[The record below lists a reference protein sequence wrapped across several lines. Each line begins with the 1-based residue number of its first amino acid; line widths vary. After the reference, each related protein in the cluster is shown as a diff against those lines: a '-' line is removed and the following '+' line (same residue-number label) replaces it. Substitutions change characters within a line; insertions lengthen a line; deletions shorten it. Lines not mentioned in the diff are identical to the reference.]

1 MTMKKIFTL
10 CLLLSI
16 AASAMSADTTP
27 AEPSSPSWQSQVKK
41 LIEAKNYDQAITTLR
56 QSDANPTA
64 DWHNLMGYSL
74 RQKTPPNLAE
84 AEKNYLAALGKDAK
98 HRGAL
103 EYYGELLLL
112 KNDLAGAETML
123 ARLDK
128 ACTFGCE
135 EYRDLKKSILQ
146 FKSRK

>member
-1 MTMKKIFTL
+1 MKKSLIIGLFF
-10 CLLLSI
+10 SM
-16 AASAMSADTTP
+16 AATVMSADTTP
-27 AEPSSPSWQSQVKK
+27 AEPSSGSWQNQVKK
-41 LIEAKNYDQAITTLR
+41 LIEAKNYDQAITSLQ

-74 RQKTPPNLAE
+74 RQKTNPNLAE
-84 AEKNYLAALGKDAK
+84 AEKQYQAALGKDPK

-112 KNDLAGAETML
+112 KNDLAGAEAML